1 MDASKAPLQ
10 TSPDYPSADLD
21 HLCHSVSISPVFRL
35 ELQDLPRV
43 PLSHHYFTSPPKS
56 YCLCLECE
64 LKIWPPPHTL
74 RAADPEP
81 PACLTWTPASL
92 PSCSHIAHSPCSSLA
107 PPEPGLML
115 SRPYPKLLLVSSLP
129 HGKVSRGFSDPV
141 YPAPSLSPAN
151 LSQHFLKKPA
161 SGPLCGLFPGP
172 ECSSPHIQL
181 LPSPP
186 SSIHSTRPFQE
197 CPCPD
202 LSPLLP
208 FCLPTLSLIA
218 LPSILPPYIRSILL
232 SPHHCPHTLEC
243 KLPEF
248 RRFLLTEAS
257 ASAWHLRG
265 IPGTSVE

>member
-1 MDASKAPLQ
+1 MPVLK
-10 TSPDYPSADLD
+10 PDKYQATCKRSYIAAETVTVKPIMTGDTRIQQKHRNLILKSDCILGTTTVPDLSSLAEMLAECA
-21 HLCHSVSISPVFRL
+21 HRRKT
-35 ELQDLPRV
+35 LPRRTAANT
-43 PLSHHYFTSPPKS
+43 LWASNSP
-56 YCLCLECE
+56 
-64 LKIWPPPHTL
+64 
-74 RAADPEP
+74 
-81 PACLTWTPASL
+81 
-92 PSCSHIAHSPCSSLA
+92 PSCSHIAHSPRSSLA

-208 FCLPTLSLIA
+208 FPPCSPYTYKYFYYPTTHWES
-218 LPSILPPYIRSILL
+218 
-232 SPHHCPHTLEC
+232 
-243 KLPEF
+243 
-248 RRFLLTEAS
+248 
-257 ASAWHLRG
+257 
-265 IPGTSVE
+265 